1 MQLFKTKRSKAAV
14 AALALLSVVGAACGD
29 DSNDEGAAPKNAQN
43 QSASTAQGGQTSS
56 AQGVDTGAATLRA
69 GLTDLLSEH
78 VYLAALATGAALRGD
93 TAGFEQF
100 ATALNGPTNSNS
112 ADLVAAIG
120 SAYGPEV
127 GKAFDGLWRSDKH
140 IPQFVA
146 YTQATAK
153 GDKAGQ
159 DAAVTQL
166 KAYAKEFGTTINSV
180 NDKLPAE
187 VVEGAIVQ
195 HATELIAVINAQK
208 AGDQPAVYSAL
219 RNAYGHMAHTAK
231 ALAGGTVAK
240 FPEKFDGAV
249 DSKASELLSGLN
261 LLLREHV
268 LLAGS
273 ATGAAL
279 GGRMPQFEAV
289 AAALNGPTNS
299 NSADIVAAVGS
310 VYGPEIQK
318 AFDGLWRSDKHI
330 PQFVAYTQAAAK
342 GDQAGKDAAVAQLK
356 AYAKEFG
363 TTLNSVNDKLPAAV
377 VESAIVEHATTL
389 IAVIDAQAA
398 KDPAKAATA
407 LRSAVG
413 HMSMTGKAI
422 AGATVAKFPEKF

>member
-14 AALALLSVVGAACGD
+14 AALSMMALLGAACGGD
-29 DSNDEGAAPKNAQN
+29 DDEAAAPKTEN
-43 QSASTAQGGQTSS
+43 QPASTAQSGQSAS
-56 AQGVDTGAATLRA
+56 AQGVNTGAATLRA

-93 TAGFEQF
+93 NAGFESF
-100 ATALNGPTNSNS
+100 ATALNGPSNSNTS
-112 ADLVAAIG
+112 DLVTAIG

-153 GDKAGQ
+153 GDKAAQ

-180 NDKLPAE
+180 NDKLPAD
-187 VVEGAIVQ
+187 VVEGAIVM

-208 AGDQPAVYSAL
+208 AGDQNAVYSAL
-219 RNAYGHMAHTAK
+219 RSAYSHMAMTAK
-231 ALAGGTVAK
+231 ALAGGTAAK
-240 FPEKFDGAV
+240 FPDKFDGSV
-249 DSKASELLSGLN
+249 DSKAADLRTGLG

-273 ATGAAL
+273 ATGAAI

-299 NSADIVAAVGS
+299 NTADIVAAVGS
-310 VYGPEIQK
+310 VYGPEVGK

-342 GDQAGKDAAVAQLK
+342 NDQAGKDAAVTQMK

-363 TTLNSVNDKLPAAV
+363 TTLNSVNDKLPADV

-389 IAVIDAQAA
+389 LAVIDAQAA